1 MAETVDIFVVL
12 RGVAQLV
19 EGAQKSAA
27 AITEVGDASETTG
40 KKAAGGW
47 KSMLKWAA
55 GASLFYGATK
65 FIKGSVDATAQL
77 TKATLSLTR
86 QTGLSTQ
93 TSSEWVSLTQ
103 ERGISARQLTT
114 SIAKLNK
121 MIETSAT
128 GTSKSNTEIAA
139 YRAQIDQLAQS
150 GAPGAAKQMAALSTK
165 IASAQASGEKARL
178 TLQQLGV
185 PLDSIS
191 KGNTGQVLGKIA
203 DAFQKIKDPA
213 ERSALAQQLF
223 GRAGQQLLPILMEGS
238 TGIDKLL
245 AKQKEY
251 GNYLTNDS
259 LKANRKAI
267 EQQREL
273 DTALSGV
280 KVQLGQAL
288 LPVLVTFSKMLIA
301 VARFIRPVTSNAKA
315 LTTVII
321 GLTVAI
327 VAWKV
332 ATMAAAVA
340 AKLQVAATEEWTTAQ
355 LALNLALDA
364 NVIGLI
370 VIAIA
375 ALVIGIVEAYK
386 HVKWFRDF
394 VNETWSLLKQGAEY
408 VIDFFKHHWMEV
420 LGLVLAGPFGLAAVE
435 IYKHFNAIK
444 SFALGIVAAIKHAIQ
459 DLVHWVDSLPGKIG
473 GVLKKIPGVGLAEKA
488 LGGITSHL
496 AAGGVVTRPGAFLV
510 GESGPEMVALP
521 AGSAVSPIPSSASFP
536 RGAFGG
542 EPLTIVVP
550 VTVDGRELTRVVA
563 RVTADQ
569 LARR

>member
-19 EGAQKSAA
+19 QGAQQSAA

-47 KSMLKWAA
+47 KSMLKWAG
-55 GASLFYGATK
+55 GAALFYGATK
-65 FIKGSVDATAQL
+65 FIKSSVDATSQL
-77 TKATLSLTR
+77 TKASLSLTR
-86 QTGLSTQ
+86 QTGLDIQ
-93 TSSEWVSLTQ
+93 KSSEWVSLTQ
-103 ERGISARQLTT
+103 ERGISSRQLTT

-139 YRAQIDQLAQS
+139 YRAQIDQLAKS
-150 GAPGAAKQMAALSTK
+150 GAPDAAKQMASLSTK
-165 IASAQASGEKARL
+165 IASAQASGQKARL
-178 TLQQLGV
+178 VMQQLGV

-203 DAFQKIKDPA
+203 DAFEKIRNPA

-238 TGIDKLL
+238 AGIDKLL
-245 AKQKEY
+245 AKQKSY
-251 GNYLTNDS
+251 GNYLTDKS
-259 LKANRKAI
+259 VKANKQAI

-288 LPVLVTFSKMLIA
+288 LPVLVTFSKMLVAI
-301 VARFIRPVTSNAKA
+301 ARFIRPVTSNAKTLTIVIIA
-315 LTTVII
+315 LTAAV
-321 GLTVAI
+321 

-332 ATMAAAVA
+332 ATMAQAVA
-340 AKLQVAATEEWTTAQ
+340 TLAATGATEGWTTAQ

-364 NVIGLI
+364 NVIGLV
-370 VIAIA
+370 VIAVV
-375 ALVIGIVEAYK
+375 ALGVAFIEAYK
-386 HVKWFRDF
+386 HVKFFRDF
-394 VNETWSLLKQGAEY
+394 VNETWKLLLAGAQW
-408 VIDFFKHHWMEV
+408 VLDFFEHHWMEV
-420 LGLVLAGPFGLAAVE
+420 LATAIAGPFGLAAVE
-435 IYKHFNAIK
+435 IYKHWDTIK
-444 SFALGIVAAIKHAIQ
+444 QYALGVVAAIKGAIQ
-459 DLVHWVDSLPGKIG
+459 DLVNWVDSLPGKIG
-473 GVLKKIPGVGLAEKA
+473 GVLKKIPGVSLAEKA
-488 LGGITSHL
+488 YGGITKHL
-496 AAGGVVTRPGAFLV
+496 AAGGAVTGGGAFMV
-510 GESGPEMVALP
+510 GEHGPEMVALP
-521 AGSAVSPIPSSASFP
+521 AGSAVSPIPEGARFG
-536 RGAFGG
+536 RGMGG
-542 EPLTIVVP
+542 EPLTIIVP

-563 RVTADQ
+563 RVTSDQ